1 MHRRVMN
8 AAFCGMLMV
17 ATWLGQGCSAPAT
30 TGEVVGTVTLD
41 GKPVDSGTVHFK
53 PVDGQTS
60 TAGATIEK
68 GKFSVVVPIAK
79 HRVEISAIQLASGG
93 DAAAARHSDAGY
105 ATVELIPAKY
115 NRNSELTMDVKSG
128 RNERNFDLKSR

>member
-1 MHRRVMN
+1 MHQRAMN
-8 AAFCGMLMV
+8 VACCGLLIV
-17 ATWLGQGCSAPAT
+17 ATCLGPGCSAPST

-41 GKPVDSGTVHFK
+41 GKPVDSGTVQFK

-60 TAGATIEK
+60 TAGATIDK

-79 HRVEISAIQLASGG
+79 HRVEISATQLASGG
-93 DAAAARHSDAGY
+93 NAAAARHSDAGY

-128 RNERNFDLKSR
+128 RNERSFDLKSR